1 MTDLDQYIRDAS
13 HPRNR
18 RHRALYYGA
27 PGVGKTVLAV
37 SIGAALGPRV
47 MYIPTEPGDETLEDW
62 PDLKACTT
70 VMDYAGINM
79 LGELA
84 AAYRE
89 GQYPEHQTLI
99 IDTVDE
105 LTEIMLDDLVSGY
118 KPSKDTRPVAEPKP
132 GTRLRKL
139 EVAGTDDY
147 RFLRDGLRPAIREL
161 CRLPVHLIFT
171 AHVREP
177 TWADEAKKKTL
188 GTPLP
193 ALRADLPTQ
202 TYRLVSKYVGLIG
215 HMTRKGD
222 KREVSFRTDSTKE
235 DVKSRIRELDGKVV
249 DADKL
254 PDMIRT
260 WSTRNNVE

>member
-1 MTDLDQYIRDAS
+1 MGELEDYIRDAS

-18 RHRALYYGA
+18 RHRALYYGS
-27 PGVGKTVLAV
+27 PGTGKTVLAV
-37 SIGAALGPRV
+37 RIALELGERCLYV
-47 MYIPTEPGDETLEDW
+47 PTEPGDETLEDW
-62 PDLKACTT
+62 PELLERTT
-70 VMDYAGINM
+70 VMDYGGISM

-84 AAYRE
+84 SAYRE
-89 GQYPEHQTLI
+89 GRFADHPTLI

-105 LTEIMLDDLVSGY
+105 LTEIMLDDLVAGY

-177 TWADEAKKKTL
+177 TWADENKKKTL

-202 TYRLVSKYVGLIG
+202 TYRLVSKYVGIMG

-222 KREVSFRTDSTKE
+222 KRTISFRTDSTKE
-235 DVKSRIRELDGKVV
+235 EVKSRIRQLDGQVI
-249 DADKL
+249 DADEL
-254 PDMIRT
+254 PSIIRT
-260 WSTRNNVE
+260 WSKVGD